1 MSGGDGRGH
10 NSGARSTGGVNGR
23 SGKGGPSNNGA
34 SSRGPTGG
42 IKGGPTGLGG
52 KGRGNNGGVN
62 VAVGGSM
69 DTTIGGYSVHVVGV
83 RSVDSG
89 EKAGQVGNRGIHW
102 GGGNGNGGGN
112 SGNRNGAAS
121 KAEQAQMAAAEVARL
136 AAEEAEKKR
145 KAAED
150 AARAQAEWDAA
161 HPIEVAERQV
171 NEAEEVCKREQD
183 NVTQKQAV
191 RDSLKG
197 TVEGRLLTDTAAYPL
212 SYEKED
218 RLSIPGTNGFS
229 LLLTFSV
236 ENREQMDKLLKDGG
250 TAYVKNVLQWGE
262 VSAPTESGL
271 LVGNGIK
278 IATAA
283 EYENLRQRVLNRQ
296 NEITSAQTAFNIA
309 IESRHQAEQRKK
321 VAETHLNA
329 VRQQVAADKKA
340 QEEIDAVKN
349 AVKFTADF
357 YKELTSKYGDN
368 ASKIAQELAEA
379 AKGKQIRNVD
389 EALKAFDQYKNVL
402 NKKFSAK
409 DRETIAKALE
419 SVDRGLMAKNLAKF
433 SKAFSVVNWTI
444 DGVDLLSELI
454 NAIRTNHWR
463 AFLVKLETLAAGAG
477 ATWLVAFA
485 FAVLTAT
492 PLGIVGFGLL
502 IAIVGFLI
510 NDELIE
516 KINKGVLGI

>member
-1 MSGGDGRGH
+1 MGREDSMTVSGNRGSTVSWGGRG
-10 NSGARSTGGVNGR
+10 
-23 SGKGGPSNNGA
+23 GK
-34 SSRGPTGG
+34 
-42 IKGGPTGLGG
+42 
-52 KGRGNNGGVN
+52 GNNGGGHKNRNRSPSNPSTTVAYYRDGVPYNAAGEVIITITGGPKLPPGVPSPAPGNYQVPTAGGFIYEVAVDNQNIITGVTVYPVTNNRGYVLANEARRKN
-62 VAVGGSM
+62 VASAF
-69 DTTIGGYSVHVVGV
+69 
-83 RSVDSG
+83 VDRILAPKRAVA
-89 EKAGQVGNRGIHW
+89 E
-102 GGGNGNGGGN
+102 
-112 SGNRNGAAS
+112 AA
-121 KAEQAQMAAAEVARL
+121 K
-136 AAEEAEKKR
+136 
-145 KAAED
+145 
-150 AARAQAEWDAA
+150 AQAEWDAA
-161 HPIEVAERQV
+161 HPVEVAERQV
-171 NEAEEVCKREQD
+171 NEAEDVCKREQD

-236 ENREQMDKLLKDGG
+236 ENREQMDRLLKDGG

-340 QEEIDAVKN
+340 QEEIDAVKD

-368 ASKIAQELAEA
+368 ASKIAQELADT

-389 EALKAFDQYKNVL
+389 EALKAFGQYKDVL
-402 NKKFSAK
+402 NKKFGAK
-409 DRETIAKALE
+409 DREAISKALE

-433 SKAFSVVNWTI
+433 SKAFGVTSKVI
-444 DGVDLLSELI
+444 DGIDIVVEFKK
-454 NAIRTNHWR
+454 AVRTDIWR
-463 AFLVKLETLAAGAG
+463 PFFVKLETLAAGAG
-477 ATWLVAFA
+477 ASWLVAFA

-492 PLGIVGFGLL
+492 PLGIVGFGFL
-502 IAIVGFLI
+502 IVIVGFLI

-516 KINKGVLGI
+516 KINKDVLGV

>member
-1 MSGGDGRGH
+1 M
-10 NSGARSTGGVNGR
+10 NGK
-23 SGKGGPSNNGA
+23 SGKGGPSNNGP

-52 KGRGNNGGVN
+52 KGKGNNGGVN

-121 KAEQAQMAAAEVARL
+121 KAETARRE
-136 AAEEAEKKR
+136 AEE
-145 KAAED
+145 KAL
-150 AARAQAEWDAA
+150 AQAEWDAA
-161 HPIEVAERQV
+161 HPVEVAERQV

-212 SYEKED
+212 SYGKEE

-229 LLLTFSV
+229 LQLTFSV

-250 TAYVKNVLQWGE
+250 TAYVHNVLQWGE

-271 LVGNGIK
+271 IVGNGIK
-278 IATAA
+278 TATAA

-321 VAETHLNA
+321 VTETHLNA

-340 QEEIDAVKN
+340 QEEIDAVKD

-368 ASKIAQELAEA
+368 ASKIAQELADT

-409 DRETIAKALE
+409 DREAIAKALE
-419 SVDRGLMAKNLAKF
+419 SVDRGMMAKNLAKF
-433 SKAFSVVNWTI
+433 SKALGVTSKVI
-444 DGVDLLSELI
+444 DGIDIVVEFKK
-454 NAIRTNHWR
+454 AVRTDIWR
-463 AFLVKLETLAAGAG
+463 PFFVKLETLAAGAG
-477 ATWLVAFA
+477 ASWLVAFA

-492 PLGIVGFGLL
+492 PLGIVGFGFL

-516 KINKGVLGI
+516 KINKDVLGV